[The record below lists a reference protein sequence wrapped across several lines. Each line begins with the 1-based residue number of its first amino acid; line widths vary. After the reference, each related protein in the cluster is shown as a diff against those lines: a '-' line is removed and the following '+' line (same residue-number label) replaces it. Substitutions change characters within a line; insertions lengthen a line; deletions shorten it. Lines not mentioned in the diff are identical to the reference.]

1 VSKGVDVD
9 VSGELGVGLNFDNH
23 LGVDIPTAYNI
34 DITHLPKIQVG
45 LDPITINPITVNPLE
60 VSVRLKEIPSIRTH
74 VPANFTLGLS
84 VLGYDLACV
93 RLCGEAQVITEP
105 YEPNRC
111 EICGRV
117 HVTPAPGTDPVA
129 VPGTTVPK

>member
-1 VSKGVDVD
+1 MSESVDVD
-9 VSGELGVGLNFDNH
+9 VSGDVGVGLTFDNR
-23 LGVDIPTAYNI
+23 LGVDVPTSYSV
-34 DITHLPKIQVG
+34 DITGIPKITIG
-45 LDPITINPITVNPLE
+45 LDPITVNPLD
-60 VSVRLKEIPSIRTH
+60 VSVRLKEIPSVRTH

-84 VLGYDLACV
+84 VLGYDIACV

-117 HVTPAPGTDPVA
+117 HRAHEPEPNP
-129 VPGTTVPK
+129 VPGKTVTEVPR